1 LPGNLAYNPAILHER
16 ALRMA
21 KMTMKQFE
29 KSAMDRKADKTGKH
43 GKEGSAKDKAA
54 DAKTLK
60 AINKR
65 KK

>member
-1 LPGNLAYNPAILHER
+1 
-16 ALRMA
+16 MA